1 MQVPAPLPP
10 NAAVEVILPVHP
22 GPSARSYRLPA
33 IVTRCDKNGVG
44 LMFDR
49 VEPEMWVALLSH
61 LTPAKTAD
69 VEEFGSSAAAG
80 TSARLR

>member
-22 GPSARSYRLPA
+22 GPSARAYRLPA
-33 IVTRCDKNGVG
+33 IVTRCDNNGVG

-61 LTPAKTAD
+61 LPPAKAAD
-69 VEEFGSSAAAG
+69 VERFGDPVVNG
-80 TSARLR
+80 VSARSR